1 MFIGGAF
8 YFFSMLPTI
17 EEVLKKSDRE
27 ILDDRSGIL
36 MVVVAR
42 AYRDIT
48 KSQTMPCKMQYKDYL
63 RTVRL
68 KYSQQAQDYF
78 YFEGVTY
85 KGADVSDSLKAKIKQ
100 SNPILFNNLSK
111 KFNWL

>member
-1 MFIGGAF
+1 
-8 YFFSMLPTI
+8 
-17 EEVLKKSDRE
+17 
-27 ILDDRSGIL
+27 

-42 AYRDIT
+42 AFREIT
-48 KSQTMPCKMQYKDYL
+48 NSQAMPCTMQHKNSL

-68 KYSQQAQDYF
+68 KYSTHEHEYF

-85 KGADVSDSLKAKIKQ
+85 KGADVSDALKAKIKQ
-100 SNPILFNNLSK
+100 YNPILFNNLSK

>member
-1 MFIGGAF
+1 
-8 YFFSMLPTI
+8 MLPTI

-27 ILDDRSGIL
+27 ILEDKSGIL

-42 AYRDIT
+42 AFRDIT
-48 KSQTMPCKMQYKDYL
+48 KSQAMPCTMQYKNYL

-68 KYSQQAQDYF
+68 KYSTQEHACF

-85 KGADVSDSLKAKIKQ
+85 KGNDVSDSLKAKIKQ
-100 SNPILFNNLSK
+100 YNPILFNNLSK

>member
-1 MFIGGAF
+1 
-8 YFFSMLPTI
+8 MLPTI
-17 EEVLKKSDRE
+17 DEVLKKSDRE
-27 ILDDRSGIL
+27 ILEDKSGIL

-42 AYRDIT
+42 VFRDIT
-48 KSQTMPCKMQYKDYL
+48 KSQAMPCAMQYKNYL

-68 KYSQQAQDYF
+68 KYSTQEHACF

-85 KGADVSDSLKAKIKQ
+85 KGNDVSDSLKAKIKQ
-100 SNPILFNNLSK
+100 YNPILFNNLSK

>member
-1 MFIGGAF
+1 
-8 YFFSMLPTI
+8 MLPTI

-27 ILDDRSGIL
+27 ILEDKSGIL
-36 MVVVAR
+36 MVVVVR

-48 KSQTMPCKMQYKDYL
+48 NSQTMPCVMQYKNYL

-68 KYSQQAQDYF
+68 KYRIKEQEYF

-85 KGADVSDSLKAKIKQ
+85 KGNDVSDALKSKIKQ
-100 SNPILFNNLSK
+100 YNPILFNNLSK

>member
-1 MFIGGAF
+1 
-8 YFFSMLPTI
+8 MLPTI

-27 ILDDRSGIL
+27 ILEDKSGIL

-42 AYRDIT
+42 AFRDIT
-48 KSQTMPCKMQYKDYL
+48 NSQAMPCTMQYKNYL

-85 KGADVSDSLKAKIKQ
+85 KGNDVSDSLKAKIKQ
-100 SNPILFNNLSK
+100 YNPILFNNLSK

>member
-1 MFIGGAF
+1 
-8 YFFSMLPTI
+8 MLPTI

-27 ILDDRSGIL
+27 ILEDKSGIL
-36 MVVVAR
+36 MVVVVR
-42 AYRDIT
+42 AYREIT
-48 KSQTMPCKMQYKDYL
+48 NSQTMPCVMQYKNYL

-68 KYSQQAQDYF
+68 KYRTQEQEYF

-85 KGADVSDSLKAKIKQ
+85 KGNNVSDALKSKIKQ
-100 SNPILFNNLSK
+100 YNPILFNNLSK